1 MRDFVTTL
9 REQLVDAAERESARR
24 LPRVHAPAPR
34 LVLAAA
40 ATAAMALIVLLAAGA
55 LNPRPVDE
63 DRQVAEP
70 TPDARD
76 LFGGTLEPGVRY
88 RTTEFAPQLSFVVDD
103 DRWMATDTTL
113 SHELRLIRVNR
124 GAPESDP
131 PRIQLL
137 AFLRV
142 DEVADPTVRGLAASL
157 TAAPDDL
164 YEWLRAHPDLRV
176 GPARAVTV
184 AGVPGRRFAVRTA
197 FDRPV
202 HVDPWCRQNE
212 LFTCTYLA
220 PGMNFPDGSRAL
232 ITVLDT
238 APEPLTIVMAGM
250 SQSDVTAVR
259 EAATPLLE
267 SLSVTRR

>member
-1 MRDFVTTL
+1 MSDFVSTL

-24 LPRVHAPAPR
+24 LPRLNTPAPR

-55 LNPRPVDE
+55 LNPRPLDE

-76 LFGGTLEPGVRY
+76 LFGGTLQPDVRY
-88 RTTEFAPQLSFVVDD
+88 RTTVFAPQLSFVVDD

-113 SHELRLIRVNR
+113 THELRLMRVTR
-124 GAPESDP
+124 GAPDPNP
-131 PRIQLL
+131 PRIQQLI
-137 AFLRV
+137 FLRV

-157 TAAPDDL
+157 TAAPADL
-164 YEWLRAHPDLRV
+164 YEWLRDHPDVRV

-184 AGVPGRRFAVRTA
+184 SGVAGERFAIRMA

-212 LFTCTYLA
+212 VFTCTYLA
-220 PGMNFPDGSRAL
+220 PGMNFPDGSRAVV
-232 ITVLDT
+232 TVLDT
-238 APEPLTIVMAGM
+238 EPEPLTIVVGGM
-250 SQSDVTAVR
+250 SRADVAAAE
-259 EAATPLLE
+259 EAATPVLE
-267 SLSVTRR
+267 SLRIG